1 MKIIETLLVCVSLF
15 LLSLPALS
23 DSPADAGVKRTD
35 ITAEDNWAISNPV
48 SLGRIKCPGGEL
60 AFDTVGLPFCANS
73 NTGRLHY
80 KDAVFWGC
88 VTASDSRMTGIA
100 LYEIWGNWD
109 ADYTGPVGGTW
120 KIVPSEVIG
129 EGYTCDRLGAF
140 PEDLLADASEY
151 WFGTWT
157 GKRSY
162 QEFGGMGFW
171 VGEFKIVGKGYG
183 ETLEG
188 LHFMGEEVV
197 PTYTPFPVPYEFL
210 PPELGLYDIA
220 EGVITGTIT
229 E

>member
-1 MKIIETLLVCVSLF
+1 MKNIATLLLCTSLF

-35 ITAEDNWAISNPV
+35 IIAEDDWAITNPI
-48 SLGRIKCPGGEL
+48 SLGTITCPGGEL
-60 AFDTVGLPFCANS
+60 DFDTVGLPFCANS
-73 NTGRLHY
+73 KTGRFHY
-80 KDAVFWGC
+80 SGSVFWAC

-109 ADYTGPVGGTW
+109 SNSTGPVGGTW
-120 KIVPSEVIG
+120 KIVPSKVIG
-129 EGYTCDRLGAF
+129 QDYACNRLGAF
-140 PEDLLADASEY
+140 PEDLLANASEY

-197 PTYTPFPVPYEFL
+197 PTYTAFPVPYEFL
-210 PPELGLYDIA
+210 PPELGFYDIA
-220 EGVITGTIT
+220 EGVLTGTIT